1 MNFDKMENVGNFNIL
16 QFPRAEFYKTN
27 IKLRVAAG
35 PVRIQ
40 GFHPRRC
47 AAYSLPAAFSSCRG
61 DGGFKRLIFV
71 VFILQIFL
79 TI

>member
-47 AAYSLPAAFSSCRG
+47 AALLYQQHSVR
-61 DGGFKRLIFV
+61 V
-71 VFILQIFL
+71 VVMVVLKD
-79 TI
+79 